1 MAAYMQGACNN
12 GDFTVPPLPNG
23 THYVGPTVLSANQC
37 ECSTVVYSLVSA
49 CADCQ
54 GQTYLDWSIWSTN
67 CTEGVYVTYFP
78 MEIPTG
84 TAIPDWAYLDVTG
97 SDRYNGATAEADVDK
112 PESSAGGNP
121 TVTNPGPASPTSTTQ
136 TTKHP
141 TAAAAVKK
149 SIAGPIAGGVVG
161 GVVFLGVIAGLAVF
175 FFQRRKQ
182 SHVAPS
188 AAYNNGTKL
197 PTSEYS
203 PQSSTPFNNFSD
215 FSGMQQRPYDPS
227 DPTTFPTAAPTPTIH
242 TTSSTPGVGY
252 YEAPPRGAY
261 SGVPEL

>member
-1 MAAYMQGACNN
+1 
-12 GDFTVPPLPNG
+12 
-23 THYVGPTVLSANQC
+23 
-37 ECSTVVYSLVSA
+37 
-49 CADCQ
+49 
-54 GQTYLDWSIWSTN
+54 
-67 CTEGVYVTYFP
+67 

-84 TAIPDWAYLDVTG
+84 TAVPDWAYLDVTG

-215 FSGMQQRPYDPS
+215 FSGMQQRPYVRNLPICS
-227 DPTTFPTAAPTPTIH
+227 VTYL
-242 TTSSTPGVGY
+242 TSIMV
-252 YEAPPRGAY
+252 
-261 SGVPEL
+261 SGSLRSNHIPDCGPNSNYPYDKFNTRRWIL